1 VTDAHPTDAPFVK
14 AGTLGDPTT
23 ARLTVA
29 LLESEGIPC
38 IARGQLSGEFPVT
51 VGRLAETELWVR
63 SSDLED
69 ARRIIADASA
79 RSSDGSETTPSASPI
94 VAIAVGI
101 CLSLAV
107 VLAALRL
114 F

>member
-1 VTDAHPTDAPFVK
+1 MSDADPSDAPFVK

-38 IARGQLSGEFPVT
+38 IARGQVSGEFPVT
-51 VGRLAETELWVR
+51 MGRLAETELWVR
-63 SSDLED
+63 AADLEE
-69 ARRIIADASA
+69 ARRIIADAGDRGA
-79 RSSDGSETTPSASPI
+79 EGSDPTRSASPV
-94 VAIAVGI
+94 VAIAVGV
-101 CLSLAV
+101 CLALAV

>member
-1 VTDAHPTDAPFVK
+1 MTDPDPSDVPFVK

-38 IARGQLSGEFPVT
+38 IARGQVSGEFPVT

-63 SSDLED
+63 SSDLEE
-69 ARRIIADASA
+69 ARRII
-79 RSSDGSETTPSASPI
+79 SDVEERGGEGSERTSSASPI
-94 VAIAVGI
+94 MAIAVGV
-101 CLSLAV
+101 CLALAV

>member
-1 VTDAHPTDAPFVK
+1 MTDADPTDAPFVK

-63 SSDLED
+63 SDDLEE
-69 ARRIIADASA
+69 ARRIIADAGERGA
-79 RSSDGSETTPSASPI
+79 DGSGPTPSASPV
-94 VAIAVGI
+94 VAVAVGV
-101 CLSLAV
+101 CLALAV

>member
-1 VTDAHPTDAPFVK
+1 MTDGDPPDATFVK

-38 IARGQLSGEFPVT
+38 IARGQVSGEFPVT

-63 SSDLED
+63 SSDLEE
-69 ARRIIADASA
+69 ARRIIADAGERGADGGDPA
-79 RSSDGSETTPSASPI
+79 RGASPV
-94 VAIAVGI
+94 VAIAVGV
-101 CLSLAV
+101 CLALAV